1 MQRSVRVVTVD
12 DDPTIGF
19 LLQELL
25 THEGFDIVAHADSAE
40 EGLELV
46 GRLHPDVVVMDVVMP
61 DMEGVEA
68 TRLMRQRHPDVP
80 VVGFTTVPDPTS
92 MLEAGADDCVY
103 KDAHEELL
111 AALKKAV
118 EDKPIKPSS

>member
-80 VVGFTTVPDPTS
+80 VVGFTTVPDPTP

-103 KDAHEELL
+103 KDAHEELI

-118 EDKPIKPSS
+118 EDKPT